1 MRIDF
6 APASK
11 AIRRTCATKVVIDT
25 TDVLNNELGRYGFS
39 RNSNGNGNGNG
50 IHRMSSYTVLG
61 SPCGPSKFVI
71 SIFISRAVVVMYSST
86 IASFFLS

>member
-11 AIRRTCATKVVIDT
+11 PIRRTCATKVVIDT

-39 RNSNGNGNGNG
+39 RYGFSRNSNGNSNG
-50 IHRMSSYTVLG
+50 IHRMSSYMVFG
-61 SPCGPSKFVI
+61 KP
-71 SIFISRAVVVMYSST
+71 MW
-86 IASFFLS
+86 SFKICY